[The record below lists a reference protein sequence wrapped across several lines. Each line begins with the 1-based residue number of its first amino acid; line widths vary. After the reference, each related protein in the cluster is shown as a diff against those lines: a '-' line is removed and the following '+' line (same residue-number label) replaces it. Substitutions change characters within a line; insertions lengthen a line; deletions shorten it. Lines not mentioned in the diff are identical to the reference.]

1 MLRKT
6 RTASQLQDEVSR
18 RIHRAPEVVEDGVK
32 IRVPRP
38 HMQEPDASG
47 CNWTMRHFGNAIGFE
62 RTVNDVL
69 KAVQKEYNLS
79 ESDDTKDP
87 NSLFGDFPKS

>member
-18 RIHRAPEVVEDGVK
+18 RIHRAPEVVDDGVK

-38 HMQEPDASG
+38 QSQEPDAGG
-47 CNWTMRHFGNAIGFE
+47 CNWTMKHFGNAIGFE
-62 RTVNDVL
+62 RIVDDAL

-79 ESDDTKDP
+79 EETKDID
-87 NSLFGDFPKS
+87 SLFGDPPNS

>member
-38 HMQEPDASG
+38 QMQEPDASG
-47 CNWTMRHFGNAIGFE
+47 CNWTMKHFGNAIGFE
-62 RTVNDVL
+62 RVVDEAL

-79 ESDDTKDP
+79 EETKDL
-87 NSLFGDFPKS
+87 NSLFGDAPKHE

>member
-6 RTASQLQDEVSR
+6 RTASQLQDEVRR
-18 RIHRAPEVVEDGVK
+18 RIERAPEVVEDGVK

-38 HMQEPDASG
+38 QMQEPDANG
-47 CNWTMRHFGNAIGFE
+47 CNWTMKHFANAIGFE
-62 RTVNDVL
+62 RTVDEAL

-79 ESDDTKDP
+79 EDTKDLE
-87 NSLFGDFPKS
+87 SVLGEQRG

>member
-6 RTASQLQDEVSR
+6 RTASQLQDEVNR

-38 HMQEPDASG
+38 QSG
-47 CNWTMRHFGNAIGFE
+47 
-62 RTVNDVL
+62 L
-69 KAVQKEYNLS
+69 
-79 ESDDTKDP
+79 
-87 NSLFGDFPKS
+87 

>member
-38 HMQEPDASG
+38 QMQEPDASG
-47 CNWTMRHFGNAIGFE
+47 CNWTMKHFGNAIGFE
-62 RTVNDVL
+62 RVVDEAL

-79 ESDDTKDP
+79 DETKDL
-87 NSLFGDFPKS
+87 NSLFGEAPKHE

>member
-38 HMQEPDASG
+38 HMKEPDASG
-47 CNWTMRHFGNAIGFE
+47 CNWTMQHFGNAIGFE
-62 RTVNDVL
+62 RTIDDAL

-79 ESDDTKDP
+79 EETKDL
-87 NSLFGDFPKS
+87 NSLFGDLPKG

>member
-38 HMQEPDASG
+38 QMQEQDASG
-47 CNWTMRHFGNAIGFE
+47 CNWTMKHFGNAIGFE
-62 RTVNDVL
+62 RVVDEAL

-79 ESDDTKDP
+79 EETKDL
-87 NSLFGDFPKS
+87 NSLFGDAPKHE